1 MLWKRKAPPPKPAS
15 IKPPTVE
22 SPKTREEQL
31 EEVADKLAAS
41 LSNYREAAYRA
52 SNPAPS
58 EELKAA
64 REKIKRAEE
73 LVLEGGLALALGR
86 YLPEHVKYWATW
98 SQKEDFRDWV
108 GFDATQITA
117 TESEEEGGSGTATVV
132 TIDFVF
138 NDTIYRLIL
147 RDYGMS
153 PVTWRVPGGLDQRGE
168 IELFTNDL
176 RVAKFGLAQDR
187 MKDYPE
193 WGFTDVRALKVGPW
207 MKDVIDMA
215 TQIEASA
222 RKQFDEALNTRIRET
237 ARDINFD

>member
-1 MLWKRKAPPPKPAS
+1 MLWKRKAPPTPAS

-31 EEVADKLAAS
+31 EEAADKLAAS
-41 LSNYREAAYRA
+41 LSSYRDAAYRA

-58 EELKAA
+58 EEFKAA
-64 REKIKRAEE
+64 REKIERAEE
-73 LVLEGGLALALGR
+73 LVLESGLATALGQC
-86 YLPEHVKYWATW
+86 LPEHVKYWATW
-98 SQKEDFRDWV
+98 IQREDFRDWV

-117 TESEEEGGSGTATVV
+117 TESKKKKEGGSGTFTVV
-132 TIDFVF
+132 TIDFIF
-138 NDTIYRLIL
+138 NDTTYRLIL
-147 RDYGMS
+147 RDYGTS
-153 PVTWRVPGGLDQRGE
+153 LVTDVLDHRGE

-176 RVAKFGLAQDR
+176 RVARFELAQDC
-187 MKDYPE
+187 MEDYPE
-193 WGFTDVRALKVGPW
+193 WGFTGVRALKVGPW

-215 TQIEASA
+215 TQIEASD

>member
-31 EEVADKLAAS
+31 EEAADKLAAS
-41 LSNYREAAYRA
+41 LSSYREATYRA

-58 EELKAA
+58 EEFKAA
-64 REKIKRAEE
+64 REKIERARE
-73 LVLEGGLALALGR
+73 LVLEGGLAYALGR
-86 YLPEHVKYWATW
+86 CLPEHVKYWPMS
-98 SQKEDFRDWV
+98 SQREDFRNWV

-117 TESEEEGGSGTATVV
+117 TESKKEGGSGTFTVV
-132 TIDFVF
+132 TIDFIF

-147 RDYGMS
+147 RDYGTS
-153 PVTWRVPGGLDQRGE
+153 LVTGVLDHRGE
-168 IELFTNDL
+168 IELFANDL
-176 RVAKFGLAQDR
+176 RVAKFDLAQDR
-187 MKDYPE
+187 RKDYPE
-193 WGFTDVRALKVGPW
+193 WDFTDVRALKVGPW
-207 MKDVIDMA
+207 MKDVIDMT
-215 TQIEASA
+215 TQIEASD